1 MKKFLRKIL
10 SVFGLGRL
18 TGNSRSEFIA
28 ETAIRIAVARTI
40 EKAPNIP
47 VAANRIAHVAHRIS
61 EEVDAG
67 IFTRVDQLKPRMMA
81 YANVQSMDTSNQILA
96 ETLITMIATEFTERA
111 GNGLIKPTDEVNLKK
126 LCDLVIDSTKPFK
139 E

>member
-1 MKKFLRKIL
+1 MKFIRKVL
-10 SVFGLGRL
+10 SFFGFGNL
-18 TGNSRSEFIA
+18 TGSPRSQFIG

-47 VAANRIAHVAHRIS
+47 VAANRIAHVAERVRH
-61 EEVDAG
+61 EVDAG
-67 IFTRVDQLKPRMMA
+67 IFTRVDQLKPRLMA

-126 LCDLVIDSTKPFK
+126 LCDLVIDATKPFK

>member
-1 MKKFLRKIL
+1 MKFMRKIL
-10 SVFGLGRL
+10 SFFGLGSL
-18 TGNSRSEFIA
+18 TRSARTEFIGQ
-28 ETAIRIAVARTI
+28 TAIRVAVARTI

-47 VAANRIAHVAHRIS
+47 VAANRIAHVAERIRH
-61 EEVDAG
+61 EVDAG
-67 IFTRVDQLKPRMMA
+67 IFTRVDQLKPRLMT
-81 YANVQSMDTSNQILA
+81 YANVLAMDESNKILA

-126 LCDLVIDSTKPFK
+126 LCDLVIDSTKPFR